1 MSVTVH
7 LAIRVAALVF
17 LQATVAAADPV
28 NIDGD
33 PLEIEHM
40 LATEPMKIVSAQVS
54 RPKAQGDITL
64 KAEVAF
70 GDRAPMRVK
79 LRKAMPGADTFNNVP
94 RYDLAAYEL
103 QKLLVDPADFVVP
116 PTALRMVPAADLDSY
131 EEVESTFVHSD
142 DVLNVVQ
149 YWLKDIAVIADVF
162 DPARFESDP
171 VYAKHIGQLNIF
183 TFLIG
188 HRDSNAGNFLISRE
202 PVGARVY
209 SVDNG
214 VAFLAPESD
223 RGDLWRKMRVDR
235 LPAEAVERLRQITKD
250 TLTARLGVVAQWE
263 LRDGHYVPVAPG
275 PNLSAYRGVRVKD
288 GTVQM
293 GLTSVEIA
301 SVWRRCKDLV
311 DQLDD
316 GKLKTF

>member
-7 LAIRVAALVF
+7 LAIRVAALVL

-33 PLEIEHM
+33 PLEIERI
-40 LATEPMKIVSAQVS
+40 LATEPMKIVSAEVS
-54 RPKAQGDITL
+54 RPKAHGDITL

-70 GDRAPMRVK
+70 GDRAPLRVK

-116 PTALRMVPAADLDSY
+116 PTALRMVPAADLGSY

-188 HRDSNAGNFLISRE
+188 HRDQA
-202 PVGARVY
+202 
-209 SVDNG
+209 
-214 VAFLAPESD
+214 
-223 RGDLWRKMRVDR
+223 
-235 LPAEAVERLRQITKD
+235 
-250 TLTARLGVVAQWE
+250 
-263 LRDGHYVPVAPG
+263 
-275 PNLSAYRGVRVKD
+275 
-288 GTVQM
+288 
-293 GLTSVEIA
+293 
-301 SVWRRCKDLV
+301 
-311 DQLDD
+311 
-316 GKLKTF
+316 